1 MVSSD
6 LINIITKLA
15 ILIAMAI
22 VVGGGFVYFLMRKLR
37 IETDQQ
43 QVIYLRWGARAGLL
57 FSPLYFLIQV
67 GAVNQSGPGGMFDLE
82 IARIL
87 LGSGVGIYTVF
98 NLCGFALVLFALTGL
113 CTNKQQHKDSGGFR
127 KTLAVVSYVLGA
139 VFISG
144 SIRFLGH
151 TAELDLLG
159 QVAAFA
165 HVTVAFIWIGSLFP
179 LLKATNEGDRFKVQ
193 QLMKYF
199 GDWSVLLVAVLVVSG
214 LYLST
219 ALVSNLGDLFSTAYG
234 SALVLKVVL
243 VASLLLLA
251 TSNKFQIVPKLENP
265 GSVQALRQTISME
278 IVLAGFVLA
287 LTAYFTSL
295 AIGIHG

>member
-1 MVSSD
+1 MVSWD

-15 ILIAMAI
+15 MLIAMAI

-67 GAVNQSGPGGMFDLE
+67 AAVNQSGPGGMLDLE

-87 LGSGVGIYTVF
+87 IASGVGIYTVF
-98 NLCGFALVLFALTGL
+98 NVCGFALVLFALTGL
-113 CTNKQQHKDSGGFR
+113 FTNKQQHKDSGGVR
-127 KTLAVVSYVLGA
+127 KAFAVASYVLGA
-139 VFISG
+139 VLISG

-151 TAELDLLG
+151 SAELDLLG
-159 QVAAFA
+159 LVAVFA
-165 HVTVAFIWIGSLFP
+165 HVTVAFMWIGSLYP
-179 LLKATNEGDRFKVQ
+179 LLKATYEGDRFKVQ
-193 QLMKYF
+193 QLMKDF
-199 GDWSVLLVAVLVVSG
+199 GDCAVLLLPVLVVSG

-219 ALVSNLGDLFSTAYG
+219 ALMNNLGDLFGTAYG
-234 SALVLKVVL
+234 SAFILKVVL

-251 TSNKFQIVPKLENP
+251 ASNKFQVVPKLENP
-265 GSVQALRQTISME
+265 GSVQALRQIISIE
-278 IVLAGFVLA
+278 IALAGFVLA
-287 LTAYFTSL
+287 VTAYLTSL
-295 AIGIHG
+295 AIGVHG